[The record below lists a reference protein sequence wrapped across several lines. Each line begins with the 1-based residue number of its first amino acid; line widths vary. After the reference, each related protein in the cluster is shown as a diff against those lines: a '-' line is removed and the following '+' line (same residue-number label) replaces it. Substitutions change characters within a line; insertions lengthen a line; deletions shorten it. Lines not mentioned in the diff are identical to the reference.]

1 MVTVTMRFNT
11 LACLIVCSTRHQ
23 GQAFVNSFRGLPSTR
38 RETNTRLQHCQR
50 HLSVEST
57 NKGVIGVDNTQT
69 YLIVGDGDLSY
80 SSTIAKDLSESNIQ
94 LLATVLESEDV
105 HNQVYKRSVSNT
117 ETILESSLG
126 TVQFGVDA
134 TKLESIFPN
143 KLFDCI
149 EFNFPHW
156 RGKTNARYNREL
168 VDAFLQSAAKVLKK
182 NGEIKVALCDG
193 QGGMPVESL
202 EKWRQSWMPAM
213 YAAAHGLM
221 LSRIDP
227 YDPDY
232 FLSSH
237 RGVDR
242 PFNIGPKPQ
251 KYIFSFPNDKSVS
264 KDVQISCR
272 HELRIILEPKK
283 LEDAASLVSFDD
295 IVNGNAV
302 FDFAQEFIPDGI
314 RFEIP
319 ARELMTIG
327 DSSHNDSQ
335 SIPLAVF
342 LFNYSG
348 ESMPLTREA
357 ADEIRANIESA
368 IVNNWG
374 LEIAKPGRLV
384 SRPYPYQLLPQLIK
398 EYDV

>member
-1 MVTVTMRFNT
+1 MVTMRFNT
-11 LACLIVCSTRHQ
+11 LASLIVYSTRHQ
-23 GQAFVNSFRGLPSTR
+23 RQAFIKPLRGLTGTS
-38 RETNTRLQHCQR
+38 RETDTRLQCKR
-50 HLSVEST
+50 SLSVESS
-57 NKGVIGVDNTQT
+57 NKDIIGVDTT
-69 YLIVGDGDLSY
+69 KTWLVVGDGDLSY
-80 SSTIAKDLSESNIQ
+80 SSTIAKGLSESNIQ

-105 HNQVYKRSVSNT
+105 HNEVYKRSVGNT
-117 ETILESSLG
+117 ETILESPLG
-126 TVQFGVDA
+126 MVQFGVDA
-134 TKLESIFPN
+134 TKLEITFPD

-213 YAAAHGLM
+213 YAATHGLM

-232 FLSSH
+232 SLSSH

-242 PFNIGPKPQ
+242 PFNIGRTPQ
-251 KYIFSFPNDKSVS
+251 KYIFSFPNGKSIS

-272 HELRIILEPKK
+272 HELRIVLEPKK
-283 LEDAASLVSFDD
+283 LEGAASQVSFDD

-302 FDFAQEFIPDGI
+302 FDFAQEFIPDGV

-319 ARELMTIG
+319 ARELMSVN
-327 DSSHNDSQ
+327 DSSRNDSQ
-335 SIPLAVF
+335 SVPLAVF

-348 ESMPLTREA
+348 ESMPLTRQS
-357 ADEIRANIESA
+357 ADKIRANIEAA
-368 IVNNWG
+368 IVHNWG

-384 SRPYPYQLLPQLIK
+384 SRPYPYHLLPQLIK
-398 EYDV
+398 EYEV